1 LQVTDRD
8 VAITGVYQGHKG
20 MTLTYPVINR
30 SRQILMDSAK
40 AKALFQLE
48 NADLSTPGGRI
59 HRSQALLLADE
70 AAARANVGTVV
81 A

>member
-1 LQVTDRD
+1 
-8 VAITGVYQGHKG
+8 

-30 SRQILMDSAK
+30 SRQILTNSEK

-48 NADLSTPGGRI
+48 NADLSAPGGRI

-70 AAARANVGTVV
+70 ATARANVGTGVR
-81 A
+81 